1 MFHVLIRAEVINL
14 KEHLRF
20 TLKMPNCGA
29 VGCTNHP
36 TKNPNLSLHRLRVAA
51 KYQEKRTA
59 FRELMY
65 LSRAF

>member
-1 MFHVLIRAEVINL
+1 MFHVLIRAEVRNL

-29 VGCTNHP
+29 AGCTNRP
-36 TKNPNLSLHRLRVAA
+36 TKNPNLSLRRVRVAA

-65 LSRAF
+65 LFRAF